1 MPFTRKPFRRL
12 AWLALICGIAWMRS
26 HAVEQPNIL
35 YIFTDDQS
43 DRTVSSYERS
53 QPWVS
58 TPHIDRLASKGV
70 RFKNAY
76 NGTWCMP
83 ARATFLT
90 GKHQYGVESMRMEG
104 PYPGSV
110 YDPEKTPFWMRAFK
124 DAGYTTAHIGK
135 WHTGVDAGYGR
146 DWDYQIVWNRP
157 KLPENSGNYYHDQYI
172 SFNGGEETLVKG
184 YSTDNY
190 TKWAVDY
197 LEGKGRDAD
206 KPWLLWL
213 CYPGT
218 HGPFTPAP
226 RHLNSISP
234 DVAIPL
240 PADFEGERPGKPYYV
255 QKRQAW
261 KRSPE
266 DGKYYT
272 NRPPKGGEFFESSRH
287 YQETALSLDDAV
299 GMLVE
304 TLERTGQ
311 LDNTL
316 IIFTSDQGFA
326 WGQHGFQHKIAP
338 YDANIACPLI
348 VSFAGKIPEGQVCE
362 QPVGGHDL
370 VPTIFNYAGVEMPW
384 KMHGRDL
391 RSFLENPSKTD
402 DQGLLIAYTAR
413 IYGSDTS
420 TIAPYDPDSADI
432 PWWVSYRKGN
442 YKYIMNLVPGETDE
456 LYDLDKDSEELNN
469 LASEPRHKKT
479 IRQLRNEAIAELRRT
494 DCPFVDEIPASLALG
509 GR

>member
-1 MPFTRKPFRRL
+1 MTKLVETPNR
-12 AWLALICGIAWMRS
+12 WLPLVGFAALLV
-26 HAVEQPNIL
+26 AVLSSGAERPNIL

-43 DRTVSSYERS
+43 DRTVSSYERAA
-53 QPWVS
+53 PWVS
-58 TPHIDRLASKGV
+58 TPNIDRLASKGV
-70 RFKNAY
+70 RFKHAY

-110 YDPEKTPFWMRAFK
+110 YDPEKTPFWMSSFK
-124 DAGYTTAHIGK
+124 RVGYTTAHIGK
-135 WHTGVDAGYGR
+135 WHTGVDTGYGR

-172 SFNGGEETLVKG
+172 SFNGGAETLVKG
-184 YSTDNY
+184 YTTDNY
-190 TKWAVDY
+190 TNWAVEY
-197 LEGKGRDAD
+197 LEGKGRDAE

-218 HGPFTPAP
+218 HGPFTPAE
-226 RHLNSISP
+226 RHLDSVPANIQ
-234 DVAIPL
+234 IPL

-255 QKRQAW
+255 EKRQAW
-261 KRSPE
+261 KKGA

-272 NRPPKGGEFFESSRH
+272 NRPPRGGEFYASSRQ
-287 YQETALSLDDAV
+287 YQETAMSLDDAV
-299 GMLVE
+299 GTLVE

-338 YDANIACPLI
+338 YDANISCPLI
-348 VSFAGKIPEGQVCE
+348 VSFKGKIPEGEVCE

-370 VPTIFNYAGVEMPW
+370 VPTIFNYAGVKMPW

-391 RSFLENPSKTD
+391 RRFLENPRKTD
-402 DQGLLIAYTAR
+402 NRGLLIAYTAR

-420 TIAPYDPDSADI
+420 VIAPYDPSGDRI
-432 PWWVSYRKGN
+432 PWWVSYRQAN
-442 YKYIMNLVPGETDE
+442 YKYIMNLIEGETDE
-456 LYDLDKDSEELNN
+456 LYDLETDSEELDN
-469 LASEPRHKKT
+469 LALQPKFRKT
-479 IRQLRNEAIAELRRT
+479 VQQLRRKAIAELKRT
-494 DCPFVDEIPASLALG
+494 DCPFVEGIPASLALS
-509 GR
+509 R